1 MMKRNK
7 NARPKPQNAF
17 ERETERRRR
26 EMLRNLAGFRVN
38 LPRKLLRTHIA
49 SGIKPVVT
57 QDKKGNDVFLTL
69 PNTRP
74 NPFRAIARSQSHP
87 TKEPRA

>member
-1 MMKRNK
+1 MKRNK
-7 NARPKPQNAF
+7 NARPKPQTAF

-38 LPRKLLRTHIA
+38 LPGKLLRAHIA
-49 SGIKPVVT
+49 SGVQPVVT
-57 QDKKGNDVFLTL
+57 QDKDGNDVFLTR

-74 NPFRAIARSQSHP
+74 NPFRAIARQQSHP
-87 TKEPRA
+87 AKEARA